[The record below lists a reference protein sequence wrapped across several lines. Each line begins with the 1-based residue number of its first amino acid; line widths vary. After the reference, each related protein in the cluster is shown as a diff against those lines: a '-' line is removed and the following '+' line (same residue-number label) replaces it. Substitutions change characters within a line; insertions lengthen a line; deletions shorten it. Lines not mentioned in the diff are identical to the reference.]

1 MAHRQKPKWA
11 AAVAGVVP
19 VRVPLD
25 PPVRCHQSINMVS
38 AAHVTTTL
46 WAARAEWAGEVR
58 ISDVLAGR
66 RERHRV
72 CIYMYSMWGENVLP
86 YLWSGSEATGTGAV
100 GSCVG
105 AGATWHVNKQ
115 WRSCGGETYSGRDY
129 SEMEMHH
136 PEKAAHYVSDDIA
149 TLHETDSYNLRH
161 ILYFFFTK
169 LCPNRKRCINSASTK
184 GYKGAKCN
192 FYTFI
197 RTITI
202 VRQAFV
208 IISKKVFK
216 SFYFFYPK

>member
-1 MAHRQKPKWA
+1 MCSIDHSPGRPFRELKLARKCKQSIFFSARSGTRPFSWGYGTQTKAKWA
-11 AAVAGVVP
+11 AVVAGVVP

-58 ISDVLAGR
+58 ISDVQAGR

-72 CIYMYSMWGENVLP
+72 CMYMYSMWGENALP

-115 WRSCGGETYSGRDY
+115 CRSCGGETYSGRDY
-129 SEMEMHH
+129 SEMEIHH
-136 PEKAAHYVSDDIA
+136 PEKAVHYFSDDIA
-149 TLHETDSYNLRH
+149 TLH
-161 ILYFFFTK
+161 
-169 LCPNRKRCINSASTK
+169 
-184 GYKGAKCN
+184 
-192 FYTFI
+192 
-197 RTITI
+197 
-202 VRQAFV
+202 
-208 IISKKVFK
+208 
-216 SFYFFYPK
+216 